1 MSIAN
6 RFFCAPVWMD
16 PDTEFNDQ
24 TPDSFEGL
32 SALFDLRRQGFL
44 PPEQPEPCP
53 AQEEVLS

>member
-24 TPDSFEGL
+24 ASETFEGL
-32 SALFDLRRQGFL
+32 SALSDLRRQGFL
-44 PPEQPEPCP
+44 P
-53 AQEEVLS
+53 QEEPEHVFSEEEVWS